1 MSVIDAA
8 IIKALV
14 EHIGGNPDDV
24 VVGGSSGRSFLQ
36 AEWSTL
42 SNDILIFTLPEGQ
55 KIEIGTAIRIHI
67 DEMGQEPLTYYCCEI
82 GKDISDRTKYVFRSP
97 EDSAAV
103 EIVDETTHFKT
114 NMSSDKVNLP
124 DNTTYG
130 LYNVS
135 TVSDLVSLVMW
146 LLRKAREE

>member
-1 MSVIDAA
+1 MTCIDAA

-24 VVGGSSGRSFLQ
+24 VVGGGEARSFLQ
-36 AEWSTL
+36 AEWSEDGDGTL
-42 SNDILIFTLPEGQ
+42 SFTLPEGQ
-55 KIEIGTAIRIHI
+55 KIEIGTAIRLHI
-67 DEMGQEPLTYYCCEI
+67 DEMGQEPLTYYCCES
-82 GKDISDRTKYVFRSP
+82 GKDSSNKTKYVFRSP
-97 EDSAAV
+97 EDGVAI

-114 NMSSDKVNLP
+114 NMPSNKINLP

-130 LYNVS
+130 LFNVT